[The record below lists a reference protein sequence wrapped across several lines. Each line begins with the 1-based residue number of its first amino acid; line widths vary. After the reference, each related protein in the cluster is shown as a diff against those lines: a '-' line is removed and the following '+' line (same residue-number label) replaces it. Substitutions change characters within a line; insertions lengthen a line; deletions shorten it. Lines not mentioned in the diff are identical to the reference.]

1 MSTRLATTLG
11 RRTLGGTLAGPLD
24 SGRAPG
30 LVRASQSRDRLR
42 WMPVRTFR
50 LDTPLDLGLTL
61 RPLLRGKG
69 DPAMRLG
76 PGRVIRATRTTDGP
90 ATIELVVRGDELS
103 AEAWGPGAETMLGA
117 ARDLVGLDDDRT
129 GFLPGPGL
137 IRELHRRLPGL
148 RIGRTGAVLE
158 ALVPAIL
165 EQKVTG
171 IEARRGYRGIIAT
184 WGEPAPGPF
193 GLRLLPQPEV
203 LASIPYHALH
213 PFGIERRRADLVR
226 TVAMHAARLEEANG
240 MPREDAYRRL
250 RALPGIG
257 PWTAAEVAMRALGD
271 PDAVSVGDF
280 HLPNVVA
287 FALAGELRATDTRM
301 LELLEPFRGQRGRVI
316 RLLEASGIQ
325 PPARGPRFPIRSFAA
340 M

>member
-1 MSTRLATTLG
+1 
-11 RRTLGGTLAGPLD
+11 
-24 SGRAPG
+24 
-30 LVRASQSRDRLR
+30 
-42 WMPVRTFR
+42 
-50 LDTPLDLGLTL
+50 
-61 RPLLRGKG
+61 
-69 DPAMRLG
+69 
-76 PGRVIRATRTTDGP
+76 
-90 ATIELVVRGDELS
+90 
-103 AEAWGPGAETMLGA
+103 MLES
-117 ARDLVGLDDDRT
+117 
-129 GFLPGPGL
+129 L
-137 IRELHRRLPGL
+137 I
-148 RIGRTGAVLE
+148 
-158 ALVPAIL
+158 PAIL

-171 IEARRGYRGIIAT
+171 REAWHGERGIMRR

-193 GLRLLPQPEV
+193 GLWLWPEPAA
-203 LASIPYHALH
+203 LAAAPYHEFHLL
-213 PFGIERRRADLVR
+213 GIERRRADLVR